1 MKRRHLFLNLNLII
15 IQSKS
20 MLLQWMVNSVYYGF
34 IFFFRDSIHVI
45 DPFFN
50 LNLIILQS
58 KSMLLQ

>member
-1 MKRRHLFLNLNLII
+1 
-15 IQSKS
+15 